1 MSTVRNQVRT
11 IQITFE
17 QPQANTKQLSPKII
31 PKSFSAYCRL
41 STSDITVGVS
51 RHWAVGER
59 WAALAFRRTL
69 GGLPCFLAE
78 LAVPCSTAPLLLL
91 VLTVGDRTPLG
102 HPEQE
107 DLLLA
112 GAFMLIFVSEI
123 SEQFG
128 RVCTECYNVLVS
140 SQSCKL
146 EFYFAK
152 IGQNIY
158 SSLSHG
164 TEAPLLL
171 TSPNRASV
179 QRENV
184 LEYPLFLDECRA
196 FPICHLSTD
205 KSPSLVS
212 TCSQPPFVIWKWQWL
227 LHAELKSNE

>member
-1 MSTVRNQVRT
+1 MQSWQCCVVL
-11 IQITFE
+11 
-17 QPQANTKQLSPKII
+17 PHC
-31 PKSFSAYCRL
+31 SFSSSLWVTGPLWGIQSKKIYFLLEL
-41 STSDITVGVS
+41 SCS
-51 RHWAVGER
+51 
-59 WAALAFRRTL
+59 
-69 GGLPCFLAE
+69 FLFQKYQ
-78 LAVPCSTAPLLLL
+78 SNL
-91 VLTVGDRTPLG
+91 V
-102 HPEQE
+102 
-107 DLLLA
+107 
-112 GAFMLIFVSEI
+112 
-123 SEQFG
+123 
-128 RVCTECYNVLVS
+128 VCTECYDVLVS

-164 TEAPLLL
+164 TEVPLLL

-212 TCSQPPFVIWKWQWL
+212 TCSQPPFVIWK
-227 LHAELKSNE
+227 